1 MTELRRNVLIV
12 DDDKAVR
19 DALEF
24 VLRLQGFEVHLY
36 SSGAELLADEQLGRA
51 GCVIIDDS
59 MPCMD
64 GLQLIERLRDR
75 HISVPS
81 ILITSHATD
90 RLHAR
95 AAKAGVKVVLEKPFL
110 EQALTASI
118 QTILDGRDE
127 RCG

>member
-1 MTELRRNVLIV
+1 MPELPRNVLIV
-12 DDDKAVR
+12 DDDRAVL

-24 VLRLQGFEVHLY
+24 VLRLQGFEVHVY
-36 SSGAELLADEQLGRA
+36 SSGPELLADQQLGRA
-51 GCVIIDDS
+51 GCVIVDDS

-64 GLQLIERLRDR
+64 GLQLIERLRERD
-75 HISVPS
+75 IAVPA

-95 AAKAGVKVVLEKPFL
+95 AAMAGVKVVLEKPFL

-118 QTILDGRDE
+118 QTILDGRNE
-127 RCG
+127 HCG

>member
-1 MTELRRNVLIV
+1 MAELRRNVLIV

-24 VLRLQGFEVHLY
+24 ALRLQGFEVHVY
-36 SSGAELLADEQLGRA
+36 SGGAELLADEQLARA
-51 GCVIIDDS
+51 GCVVIDDS

-64 GLQLIERLRDR
+64 GLELIELLRERD
-75 HISVPS
+75 ISIPA

-95 AAKAGVKVVLEKPFL
+95 AAVAGVKVVLEKPFL
-110 EQALTASI
+110 ENALTASI
-118 QTILDGRDE
+118 QTILDGRSE
-127 RCG
+127 RCA

>member
-1 MTELRRNVLIV
+1 MFSSSMMTRRCGTRWNSFSVCRV
-12 DDDKAVR
+12 SRWHV
-19 DALEF
+19 
-24 VLRLQGFEVHLY
+24 Y
-36 SSGAELLADEQLGRA
+36 SSGAELLADQQLGRA

-64 GLQLIERLRDR
+64 GLQLIEQLRER
-75 HISVPS
+75 EISVPA

-95 AAKAGVKVVLEKPFL
+95 AAIAGVKVVLEKPFL

-118 QTILDGRDE
+118 QTILDGRNE
-127 RCG
+127 RCA

>member
-1 MTELRRNVLIV
+1 MPGLPRKVLIV
-12 DDDKAVR
+12 DDDKAVL

-24 VLRLQGFEVHLY
+24 VLRLQGFEVHVY
-36 SSGAELLADEQLGRA
+36 SSGAELLADGEFGRA

-64 GLQLIERLRDR
+64 GLQLIEQLRARD
-75 HISVPS
+75 ISVPA

-95 AAKAGVKVVLEKPFL
+95 AAMAGVKVVLEKPFL

-118 QTILDGRDE
+118 QTILDGGNE
-127 RCG
+127 RCA